1 MLALS
6 KRFFEIQVIV
16 ECGFTLKRVR
26 DMTRTYDSTTVI
38 NFIKNRDTRFNV
50 YILHRTNEVKIL
62 SMSADWGHIPGELN
76 VTDSIINWEKLTLRV
91 VPS

>member
-1 MLALS
+1 MS
-6 KRFFEIQVIV
+6 KGFFDIQVTV

-26 DMTRTYDSTTVI
+26 DMTRTYGSTTVI
-38 NFIKNRDTRFNV
+38 NFIKNKDTRFNV
-50 YILHRTNEVKIL
+50 YILHRTNKVRIL
-62 SMSADWGHIPGELN
+62 SISADWGHIPGELN